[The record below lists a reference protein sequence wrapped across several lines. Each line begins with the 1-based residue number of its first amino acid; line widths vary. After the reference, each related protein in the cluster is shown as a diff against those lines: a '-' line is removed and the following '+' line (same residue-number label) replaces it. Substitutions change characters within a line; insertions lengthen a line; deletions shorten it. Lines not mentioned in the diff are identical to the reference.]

1 MKKWFVVILLPFC
14 VFLLS
19 STVFA
24 QGKAKKPNVVLF
36 IADDA
41 SYHDF
46 GCWGNKD
53 VKTPNIDRLAEQGM
67 RLTNFYSPATVCSP
81 LRQTLLTG
89 MYSVRNGAYPNHSRV
104 YPEVR
109 SLPYFLGERGYKTI
123 CVGKQHFYPVSCY
136 PFDRTI
142 GMIGEDE
149 KKKEG
154 KEKKGETHFEKL
166 ENFITKNPNKPFCAY
181 IASNEPHHPW
191 TEGDPG
197 IYDADSLTLP
207 PYLVDTPETRNG
219 LKNYYGE
226 ITHLDGQVGRV
237 MELLEKTGH
246 VDDTIFFFFSEQGS
260 NFPHAKWCLYDAGV
274 RVAAVVRWPE
284 KIKSSS
290 ESATLVQ
297 YVDVLP
303 TLIELAGGDP
313 TACETGRPDAHGH
326 TGFDGKSFKE
336 SLLGNDVRIRD
347 YAFAQHTSRGIYSG
361 PPAYASRMVTDGR
374 WKLIWNIHHDK
385 EFKNTAIELKFY
397 KSWLKKAAAGDD
409 FAKKRTESY
418 IKRPQWELYDLKS
431 DPWEL
436 TNVADKPENEEV
448 LSRLKIELEKWMR
461 QQGDLGDETEMKAN
475 ERSRNAASKSL

>member
-1 MKKWFVVILLPFC
+1 MLPTIVVAEGE
-14 VFLLS
+14 
-19 STVFA
+19 TT
-24 QGKAKKPNVVLF
+24 KPNIVIF

-67 RLTNFYSPATVCSP
+67 RLTNFYSPAAVCSP

-109 SLPYFLGERGYKTI
+109 SLPCFLEELGYRTI
-123 CVGKQHFYPVSCY
+123 CVGKRHFYPVTCY
-136 PFDRTI
+136 PFNQTI

-149 KKKEG
+149 KKKD
-154 KEKKGETHFEKL
+154 KKGETHFEKL
-166 ENFITKNPNKPFCAY
+166 EKFITKNPDKPFCAY
-181 IASNEPHHPW
+181 IASHEPHHPW
-191 TEGDPG
+191 TEGDPSV
-197 IYDADSLTLP
+197 YDAKSLTLP
-207 PYLVDTPETRNG
+207 PYLVDTPETRNA

-226 ITHLDGQVGRV
+226 ITYLDGQVGRV
-237 MELLEKTGH
+237 MELLEKTSQA
-246 VDDTIFFFFSEQGS
+246 DKTIFFFFSEQGS
-260 NFPHAKWCLYDAGV
+260 TFPHAKWCLYDAGV

-284 KIKSSS
+284 KIKPSS
-290 ESATLVQ
+290 ENATLMQ

-303 TLIELAGGDP
+303 TLIDLAGGDP
-313 TACETGRPDAHGH
+313 KTCETGQPDAHGDK
-326 TGFDGKSFKE
+326 GFDGKSFKE
-336 SLLGNDVRIRD
+336 SLWGKDVKIHD

-361 PPAYASRMVTDGR
+361 PPAYASRMVTDGN

-397 KSWLKKAAAGDD
+397 KSWLKKARDGDG
-409 FAKKRTESY
+409 FAKERTEAY
-418 IKRPQWELYDLKS
+418 VKRPEWELYDLKS

-436 TNVADKPENEEV
+436 SNVAKRPENATV
-448 LSRLKIELEKWMR
+448 LNRLKDEMRKWMR
-461 QQGDLGDETEMKAN
+461 QQGDQGDETEMKAN
-475 ERSRNAASKSL
+475 ERLR